1 MLLPGNGMRHGKQ
14 PGGSVKRV
22 WGAWNGTNLCEARTH
37 RKCSSISLRL
47 QHPGQRMLRSDS
59 ADLPTSWANIW
70 QRFADFCAA
79 CVSTGV
85 GEGCKGVYPGL
96 ALAAEVSLKVTAAVA
111 VAVVA
116 Q

>member
-1 MLLPGNGMRHGKQ
+1 
-14 PGGSVKRV
+14 
-22 WGAWNGTNLCEARTH
+22 
-37 RKCSSISLRL
+37 
-47 QHPGQRMLRSDS
+47 MLRSDS

-79 CVSTGV
+79 CVPTGA
-85 GEGCKGVYPGL
+85 EECGVYPGL

-111 VAVVA
+111 ASVAVVA